1 MQKVKLVDGWKKNCY
16 IKYDQTRLTI
26 QKNRWIVQ
34 AGSGYEMSFS
44 TRSQAR
50 ENAKNTR
57 EAK

>member
-1 MQKVKLVDGWKKNCY
+1 MQKVKLVDGWEKNSY
-16 IKYDQTRLTI
+16 IKYDQTKSTI
-26 QKNRWIVQ
+26 QTKRWIVQ

-50 ENAKNTR
+50 KNVKKTR